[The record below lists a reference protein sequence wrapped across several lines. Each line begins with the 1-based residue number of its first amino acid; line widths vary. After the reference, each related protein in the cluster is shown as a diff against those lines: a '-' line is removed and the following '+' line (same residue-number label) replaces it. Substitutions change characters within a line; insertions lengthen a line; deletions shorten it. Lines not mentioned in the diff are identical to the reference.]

1 MATVEEMIKLYKK
14 DPKLKKE
21 VKEVL
26 KDGKVTPKEF
36 MAFAKKHNIE
46 VSLSDFPELLRQA
59 KDAGL
64 IK

>member
-1 MATVEEMIKLYKK
+1 MATVDEMIKLYKK
-14 DPKLKKE
+14 DPAFKKE
-21 VKEVL
+21 VKEAL

-46 VSLSDFPELLRQA
+46 VSLTDFPVLLKQA

>member
-14 DPKLKKE
+14 DPAFKKE
-21 VKEVL
+21 VRDVL
-26 KDGKVTPKEF
+26 KGGKVTPKEF

-46 VSLSDFPELLRQA
+46 VSISDFPELMRQA
-59 KDAGL
+59 KEAGL

>member
-1 MATVEEMIKLYKK
+1 MATIEDMIKLYKK
-14 DPKLKKE
+14 DPAFKKE
-21 VKEVL
+21 VRETL

-36 MAFAKKHNIE
+36 VTFAKKYNVE

-59 KDAGL
+59 KEAGL